1 MGNSTDFE
9 EKKIDPS
16 SASNAISLCM
26 ATLEVS
32 SLSDVHFSKLAAFL
46 TFVKQEKL
54 LQRT

>member
-16 SASNAISLCM
+16 PASNAISLCM

-32 SLSDVHFSKLAAFL
+32 SLSDIHFSKLAAFL

>member
-1 MGNSTDFE
+1 MGNSTDFK

-16 SASNAISLCM
+16 SAANAISLCM
-26 ATLEVS
+26 VTLEVS

-46 TFVKQEKL
+46 TFVKQERL